1 MKTYLRQ
8 AGFSLLEL
16 ILVIVLLGV
25 LASGAGLLITT
36 PIQAYNDQLRRT
48 QLVDQAELSLR
59 QIARDI
65 RRALPNSIRIQQNVG
80 TGGWALEMANT
91 LDGARYRDEPG
102 GTLPGSTYVSANDI
116 LDFSSADTDFNF
128 LGDTNT
134 PAPTPVILTG
144 RRLVIYNTASTN
156 FYTDV
161 TAGGNSGIVTP
172 TGSILT
178 LSQNG
183 IEQHLNINPGFQ
195 FTQQSPGQRAFFV
208 DGPISYICDPSVGQT
223 TMVRYNN
230 YAFQSTQPT
239 SASAFAGLPAPSA
252 FQTGSVATQ
261 ISACSIAY
269 APGTAQRGGIITLGL
284 TLNDPTGEAITLL
297 HQVHVVNVP

>member
-1 MKTYLRQ
+1 MRIYLKQ
-8 AGFSLLEL
+8 SGFSLFEL

-36 PIQAYNDQLRRT
+36 PIQAYSDQLRRT
-48 QLVDQAELSLR
+48 QLVDQAEMSLR

-80 TGGWALEMANT
+80 TGGWALEMTNT
-91 LDGARYRDEPG
+91 VDGARYRDEPG
-102 GTLPGSTYVSANDI
+102 GAFVNANDI
-116 LDFSSADTDFNF
+116 LDFSTADTDFNF

-134 PAPTPVILTG
+134 PAPTPVVLTG
-144 RRLVIYNTASTN
+144 RRLVIYNTVSTS
-156 FYTDV
+156 FYSDV
-161 TAGGNSGIVTP
+161 TATGNSGIVTP

-183 IEQHLNINPGFQ
+183 IEQNLNINPGFQ

-208 DGPISYICDPSVGQT
+208 DGPISYICDPSTSQT
-223 TMVRYNN
+223 RITRFDN

-239 SASAFAGLPAPSA
+239 TAATFSGLPTPPA
-252 FQTGSVATQ
+252 FQTGDVATQ
-261 ISACSIAY
+261 ISACSISY
-269 APGTAQRGGIITLGL
+269 ASGTARRGGIITLGL

>member
-1 MKTYLRQ
+1 MRTLSKQT
-8 AGFSLLEL
+8 GFSLLEL

-36 PIQAYNDQLRRT
+36 PIQAYNDQLRRQ
-48 QLVDQAELSLR
+48 QLVDQAEMSLR

-65 RRALPNSIRIQQNVG
+65 RRALPNSIRIQQNVA
-80 TGGWALEMANT
+80 TGGWALEVANT
-91 LDGARYRDEPG
+91 VDGARYRDEAG
-102 GTLPGSTYVSANDI
+102 GTFVNTNDI

-134 PAPTPVILTG
+134 PSPTPVVLNGT
-144 RRLVIYNTASTN
+144 RLVIYNTTSTN
-156 FYTDV
+156 FYADV
-161 TAGGNSGIVTP
+161 TAVGSAGIVTP
-172 TGSILT
+172 TTATLT

-208 DGPISYICDPSVGQT
+208 DGPISYICDPSAGQT
-223 TMVRYNN
+223 TMTRYSD
-230 YAFQSTQPT
+230 YAFQLNQPT
-239 SASAFAGLPAPSA
+239 APPTPAFESGKI
-252 FQTGSVATQ
+252 ATQ
-261 ISACSIAY
+261 LSACAIAY
-269 APGTAQRGGIITLGL
+269 DSGTAQRGGIITLSL

-297 HQVHVVNVP
+297 HQVHVLNVP